1 MKKASTILL
10 IITVIFLAFL
20 DGLLLG
26 RNMDKTEIRIS
37 HSAPKATAPS
47 TAPTDSVR
55 PGKININTASAEDFS
70 TLPGIGSVLA
80 QRIYDYR
87 VKNGPFKTLHQLTDV
102 EGIGQSKLAAILDYI
117 TLDTP

>member
-20 DGLLLG
+20 GGLFLG
-26 RNMDKTEIRIS
+26 RNMDKTEVRIS
-37 HSAPKATAPS
+37 HSKPKEDAPS
-47 TAPTDSVR
+47 TAPSDSVR
-55 PGKININTASAEDFS
+55 PEKININTASAEDFS

-87 VKNGPFKTLHQLTDV
+87 VKHGPFKTLHQLTGV
-102 EGIGQSKLAAILDYI
+102 EGIGQSKLESILDYI
-117 TLDTP
+117 TLEDP